1 MARAKALEEQ
11 GFVVVPVHS
20 VGPDRKTCSCPR
32 GGKCGKNAGK
42 HPIGDDWEKRRSG
55 LDFLAEL
62 LEKNRKPNLGILPEP
77 SGVIVVDID
86 PRNGGDTTM
95 ASLVKKYGSMP
106 KTKVNKTG
114 SDGWHYYFKAPE
126 GVKLKGTLGDGIDLK
141 HNGMVIAEGSRSW
154 AGEYSV
160 ITDVAPVEAPAWIIE
175 EAERP
180 SIERPKVDPAPRAA
194 VDPDD
199 PDLPR
204 RQAYATSAIMGD
216 IKKLDEMAAAKAPRL
231 EDYQGA
237 PWNNTLFHVACN
249 VFEFANTPEAGIE
262 PQEAV
267 TLLLDHAPRD
277 ADFGDAEILQV
288 IESARDRVG
297 TTGRDYPAPPID
309 PFGAALVGDGSAQA
323 PPMRA
328 LDRMAGRLW
337 KDVHVSDAFC
347 EHYAN
352 VLSYVPGL
360 GWLYWAPMQGYW
372 ENVDDSFVIGL
383 SAQFARELAQQAA
396 SKGDADLVKQAASR
410 LSAPAINSVVTV
422 AKGNEGIRSRIADL
436 DSDKELLNCPNGYV
450 DLRTG
455 NLIEH
460 NPDKMMTKVAGA
472 TYRPGA
478 THPDVDEALKALDED
493 EREWLQMSF
502 GQAIT
507 GHTPAEDFLLM
518 LHGIGANGKSAIVG
532 TLLETAGSYATMLSE
547 RVIIANDTA
556 HTTDL
561 TDLLGVRVAVLE
573 ELPESGNL
581 SSKRIKSIVG
591 TPTMKARKMF
601 RDNIEW
607 ESSHTVFITTNH
619 LPRITETD
627 HGLWRRLALLTFPYR
642 FVPTEAAIENEN
654 DRLGDLG
661 LRQRLR
667 LAPQKEAFLAWV
679 VEGAVKYLARQGE
692 PISLTP
698 AMEAD
703 KAEWRH
709 GMDPTGRFLEDM
721 VVFDPSSCIP
731 GNDLYD
737 EMKTWLGNNG
747 HVPWSSQLATSR
759 LETHHLMLSNGAKRA
774 RVTVGRGVNVSPR
787 PGPVNVSYADGQK
800 VRVWVGLRWRTSA
813 DA

>member
-1 MARAKALEEQ
+1 MDRAKALEEQ
-11 GFVVVPVHS
+11 GFVTVPVHS

-32 GGKCGKNAGK
+32 GAKCGKNAGK

-62 LEKNRKPNLGILPEP
+62 IEKGRKPNIGILPEP
-77 SGVIVVDID
+77 SGVVVVDID

-95 ASLVKKYGSMP
+95 AELVKKYGAMP
-106 KTKVNKTG
+106 RTKVNKTG

-126 GVKLKGTLGDGIDLK
+126 GVKLAGKLGPGVDLK

-154 AGEYSV
+154 AGEYSTIV
-160 ITDVAPVEAPAWIIE
+160 DAELVDLPAWIIE
-175 EAERP
+175 EAKRPTVERQ
-180 SIERPKVDPAPRAA
+180 EVAPAPRAA

-204 RQAYATSAIMGD
+204 RQAYAASAIAGD
-216 IKKLDEMAAAKAPRL
+216 VKRLDEMAASKKDRL
-231 EDYQGA
+231 EDYQGE

-249 VFEFANTPEAGIE
+249 IFEFANTPEANLE
-262 PQEAV
+262 PHEAV

-277 ADFGDAEILQV
+277 ADFGDAEILRV

-297 TTGRDYPAPPID
+297 TTGREYPAPPIN
-309 PFGAALVGDGSAQA
+309 PFGSALTDGDG
-323 PPMRA
+323 PPPVRA
-328 LDRMAGRLW
+328 IDRMAGRLW

-347 EHYAN
+347 EHYAD

-360 GWLYWAPMQGYW
+360 GWLYWNPMQGFW
-372 ENVDDSFVIGL
+372 ENVDDAFVVGL
-383 SAQFARELAQQAA
+383 SAQFTRELGEQAA
-396 SKGDADLVKQAASR
+396 AALDRDLVKSASSR
-410 LSAPAINSVVTV
+410 MSASAINAVVAV
-422 AKGNEGIRSRIADL
+422 AKGNEGIRRRVSDL
-436 DSDKELLNCPNGYV
+436 DADKELLNCPNGYV

-472 TYRPGA
+472 SYRPGA
-478 THPDVDEALKALDED
+478 THPDVDEALKALDPA
-493 EREWLQMSF
+493 ERDWLQLAF

-507 GHTPAEDFLLM
+507 GHPPAEDFLLM

-532 TLLETAGSYATMLSE
+532 TLMEVAGTYATMLSE

-561 TDLLGVRVAVLE
+561 TDLLGVRVAILE
-573 ELPESGNL
+573 ELPEAGNL

-642 FVPTEAAIENEN
+642 FVPTQAAIENEN

-667 LAPQKEAFLAWV
+667 LAPQREAFLAWV
-679 VEGAVKYLARQGE
+679 VEGAVKYLAREGE
-692 PISLTP
+692 PISLTDS
-698 AMEAD
+698 MEAD

-721 VVFDPSSCIP
+721 VIFDPSSCIP
-731 GNDLYD
+731 GSDLYD
-737 EMKTWLGNNG
+737 EMKLWLGNNG
-747 HVPWSSQLATSR
+747 HAPWSSQLATSR
-759 LETHHLMLSNGAKRA
+759 LETHHLMISNNAKRA
-774 RVTVGRGVNVSPR
+774 RVTVGRGVNISYR
-787 PGPVNVSYADGQK
+787 PGPVHVRYSDGQK
-800 VRVWVGLRWRTSA
+800 VRVWVGIRWRTPQ